1 MLCMIQSKLCFTT
14 YQVSLRLFW
23 FCIRLFHCIMNC
35 FVRNKFINQFVID
48 VCDLLLDMFLL
59 NYSQLN
65 IEITIWKA
73 EYNIIVI
80 VIK

>member
-1 MLCMIQSKLCFTT
+1 
-14 YQVSLRLFW
+14 
-23 FCIRLFHCIMNC
+23 MNC